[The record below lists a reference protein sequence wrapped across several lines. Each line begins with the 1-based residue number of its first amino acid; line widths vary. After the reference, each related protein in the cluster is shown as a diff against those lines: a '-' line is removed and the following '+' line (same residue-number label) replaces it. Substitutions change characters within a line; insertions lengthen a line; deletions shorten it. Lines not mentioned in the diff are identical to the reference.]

1 MSITLVL
8 ADDHPLILK
17 GLEHLFSQERDFTVL
32 AACKDGEEALGAVRR
47 HRPDV
52 LILDMRMPG
61 KDGLAVL
68 REMKTE
74 GLPTRAVLLCAELE
88 VEQWLEATRL
98 GVGGVVLKEMAPEL
112 LVTCVRKVHA
122 GEPWLERRTA
132 ALAFETLLRR
142 ETGMRELAG
151 VLTPRE
157 IQIARLVAN
166 GLENKAIGDA
176 LAVSEGTVKTHL
188 HNIYDK
194 LHVGSRVELALYCRD
209 KGVV

>member
-1 MSITLVL
+1 MR
-8 ADDHPLILK
+8 H
-17 GLEHLFSQERDFTVL
+17 
-32 AACKDGEEALGAVRR
+32 

-61 KDGLAVL
+61 KDGLSVL
-68 REMKTE
+68 RELKTE
-74 GLPTRAVLLCAELE
+74 GLPTRAVLLAAELE

-112 LVTCVRKVHA
+112 LLTCVRKVHA

-132 ALAFETLLRR
+132 ARAFETLLRR

-151 VLTPRE
+151 ILTPRE

-166 GLENKAIGDA
+166 GLDNKAIGDA

-188 HNIYDK
+188 HNICDK
-194 LHVGSRVELALYCRD
+194 VHVTSRVELALYCRQ